1 MANFTFELRQFADA
15 TKRSMRRTIQGVALE
30 LAVRIVMKSPVDTGR
45 FRGNWRISVGSPD
58 TRTDAPFD
66 KQPLGSPP
74 SAALFSDWQD
84 ELEAVTFRSNVW
96 ITNSLPY
103 ARRLEYEGWSK
114 QAPAGMVRVSV
125 SEYND
130 VINKVLAAVKGNP

>member
-1 MANFTFELRQFADA
+1 MAGFSFQLREFADA
-15 TKRSMRRTIQGVALE
+15 TKRNLRQTVQGVSLE
-30 LAVRIVMKSPVDTGR
+30 LATRIVMKSPVDTGR
-45 FRGNWRISVGSPD
+45 FRGQWRVSVGQPD

-74 SAALFSDWQD
+74 SAALFADWQD
-84 ELEAVTFRSNVW
+84 ELGAVTFRSNVW

-114 QAPAGMVRVSV
+114 QAPSGMVRVSV
-125 SEYND
+125 AEYAEIID
-130 VINKVLAAVKGNP
+130 KVLAAVKGKK